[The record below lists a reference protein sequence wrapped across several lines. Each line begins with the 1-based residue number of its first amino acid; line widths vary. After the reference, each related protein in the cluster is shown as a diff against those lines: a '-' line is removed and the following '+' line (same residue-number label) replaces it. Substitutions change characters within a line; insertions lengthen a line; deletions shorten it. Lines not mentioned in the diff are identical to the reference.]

1 MKCWFLDGS
10 KNVSIKKK
18 LKIHLT
24 WKSCTKLLTCHKTPW
39 NHLSP
44 THAQHIQKLH
54 THSLNAEHEKTNP
67 PHILESS
74 KWTAWKS
81 LYLLAAVESLTFFP
95 SNEAKCCSRA
105 SRRLLGAWRYGNI
118 SLQESTHTQ
127 TTNIHAQHILVN
139 DLIRG
144 TFEYLKSWEKKYL
157 TCFTTWCIYIFDP
170 LWNPG

>member
-1 MKCWFLDGS
+1 MAAKYF
-10 KNVSIKKK
+10 SIKKK
-18 LKIHLT
+18 SS
-24 WKSCTKLLTCHKTPW
+24 KSLSLGKAAPNFWPVTKLPESPLSHTCSAHPKV
-39 NHLSP
+39 
-44 THAQHIQKLH
+44 AH
-54 THSLNAEHEKTNP
+54 TLNAEHEKTNP

-74 KWTAWKS
+74 KLTAWKS

-127 TTNIHAQHILVN
+127 TTNIHAKHILVN

-144 TFEYLKSWEKKYL
+144 TFEYLKKKISYMFYDVMYIYL
-157 TCFTTWCIYIFDP
+157 TLSVKSRIKSQNLIMR
-170 LWNPG
+170 